1 MMTTNQL
8 HSVTGRLI
16 PRAPFD
22 YDKTLGFL
30 YGFGPT
36 GGEQAFAVKTLTKAV
51 TLNGR
56 AVAFE
61 VWSEGD
67 DKQSELSYRLSSEQP
82 LSEQEHAAVA
92 DRISFFLS
100 LDDDL
105 QAFYAIGH
113 ADPLFSPVI
122 ERLYGLHQPKFLT
135 PFEIACWA
143 ILGQRIPWRIAHRV
157 KLALVERFGTSI
169 VLHDQ
174 VYRAFP
180 EPRQLA
186 EVAQEELAAVVRN
199 ERKVEYLRAVIQFF
213 NEVDEQFLR
222 NGPFDDVA
230 ARIRAIRGIGEWS
243 AHFILVRGLG
253 RMERVSSIDKELL
266 KSATSI
272 YNAGQPITPAELQP
286 VLDRYGDTQ
295 GYWAFYARNASRD
308 ASQSMEAIDYAAAY
322 TGAGVRR
329 IQKE

>member
-1 MMTTNQL
+1 MTTTNQL
-8 HSVTGRLI
+8 YSVTGTLT
-16 PRAPFD
+16 PRSPFD
-22 YDKTLGFL
+22 YAKTLGFL

-36 GGEQAFAVKTLTKAV
+36 GGEQVFTGNSLTKAI

-61 VWSEGD
+61 VWSQGEGL
-67 DKQSELSYRLSSEQP
+67 QSPLAYRLSSYQP
-82 LSEQEHAAVA
+82 VSDEEHAALT
-92 DRISFFLS
+92 DRIRFFLS

-105 QAFYAIGH
+105 HAFYAIGQ
-113 ADPLFSPVI
+113 ADPQFAPVI

-143 ILGQRIPWRIAHRV
+143 ILGQRLPWRMAHRI
-157 KLALVERFGTSI
+157 KMAIVERFGTSI
-169 VLHDQ
+169 TLHGKL
-174 VYRAFP
+174 YRAFP
-180 EPRQLA
+180 GPRQLA
-186 EVAQEELAAVVRN
+186 AAEPADLAAVVRN
-199 ERKVEYLRAVIQFF
+199 ERKVEYLGAVIQFF

-222 NGPFDDVA
+222 SDPYDEVA

-266 KSATSI
+266 KAAASV
-272 YNAGQPITPAELQP
+272 YNGGQPITLTELQN

-308 ASQSMEAIDYAAAY
+308 ASQPMEAMD
-322 TGAGVRR
+322 
-329 IQKE
+329 